1 MRVRAKCATP
11 HLSAAQTSC
20 TGVVRCTSTVYI
32 GYMRRCAPTSPTFVS
47 SRSSDRWMAH
57 AARAFC
63 CTSATSSQRL
73 EQNRQTPHTLH
84 RRSVAS

>member
-20 TGVVRCTSTVYI
+20 TGVERFTSTVYI
-32 GYMRRCAPTSPTFVS
+32 GYMRKCAPASPRFVS
-47 SRSSDRWMAH
+47 SSLSNRWTEH

-63 CTSATSSQRL
+63 CTPATSSQRS
-73 EQNRQTPHTLH
+73 EQYRQTPHTLH
-84 RRSVAS
+84 RRSVSS